1 MQRRQSG
8 AHTRVRTHFVCHTLS
23 PELRSVTLNYSANK
37 TCRPKQRA
45 SLPHSLTHTHI
56 HMKCYHFPKESVMV
70 THYFCVYKC
79 HVTHARITPL
89 RADRRSGFFSCIPL
103 SAFNHSASFNLALWS
118 PFSLGVSLSF
128 PSRVLS
134 LSPFPSRL
142 NKCLR
147 RDNKQ
152 KQRPL

>member
-1 MQRRQSG
+1 MQRRQSR
-8 AHTRVRTHFVCHTLS
+8 AHMRVRTHFVCHTLS

-45 SLPHSLTHTHI
+45 NLPHTHI
-56 HMKCYHFPKESVMV
+56 HTKCYHLLKESVMV
-70 THYFCVYKC
+70 THYFSVYKC
-79 HVTHARITPL
+79 HVTCSHRTSTGRFEKQLFLIHPFIHLQSLCVFQFGTLITP
-89 RADRRSGFFSCIPL
+89 FSRHFIV
-103 SAFNHSASFNLALWS
+103 F
-118 PFSLGVSLSF
+118 PFQPSL
-128 PSRVLS
+128 
-134 LSPFPSRL
+134 FPSRL